1 MSRWAALAALFLAAA
16 ASAEP
21 DAIVLVAK
29 PELADPNF
37 SGTVVLVTRTPT
49 GDTVGVVLNRPTRLK
64 LSDVAPE
71 FPRASAYRERLYA
84 GGPVLEAVI
93 VALFRSPAAPAA
105 PAFQVLDD
113 VYLSMQPESINSL
126 LAQPAARAF
135 RLFAGFCG
143 WAPGQLEAELD
154 RDSWYVLPATEDL
167 LFRQETSGM
176 WRELIDRLQSR
187 RAIYFS
193 E

>member
-1 MSRWAALAALFLAAA
+1 M
-16 ASAEP
+16 
-21 DAIVLVAK
+21 
-29 PELADPNF
+29 
-37 SGTVVLVTRTPT
+37 
-49 GDTVGVVLNRPTRLK
+49 
-64 LSDVAPE
+64 
-71 FPRASAYRERLYA
+71 
-84 GGPVLEAVI
+84 
-93 VALFRSPAAPAA
+93 PAA
-105 PAFQVLDD
+105 PAFPVLDD
-113 VYLSMQPESINSL
+113 VYLSMQPDSINSL

-143 WAPGQLEAELD
+143 WAPGQLEVEID

-176 WRELIDRLQSR
+176 WRELIDRLRSR

>member
-21 DAIVLVAK
+21 NAIVLVAK

-93 VALFRSPAAPAA
+93 VALFRSPAPPAA

>member
-21 DAIVLVAK
+21 NAIVLVAK

-105 PAFQVLDD
+105 PAFQVLDG
-113 VYLSMQPESINSL
+113 VYLSMHPDSINSL
-126 LAQPAARAF
+126 LAQPAAGAF
-135 RLFAGFCG
+135 RLFAGFSG
-143 WAPGQLEAELD
+143 WAPGQLEAEID